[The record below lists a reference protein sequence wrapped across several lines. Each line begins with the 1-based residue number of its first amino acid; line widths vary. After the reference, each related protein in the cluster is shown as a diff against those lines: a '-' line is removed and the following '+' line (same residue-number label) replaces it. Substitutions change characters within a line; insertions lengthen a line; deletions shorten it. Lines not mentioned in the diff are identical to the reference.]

1 MVMRPCHLCASVG
14 LTRLR
19 TFPAWIT
26 WGAALGL
33 HSSPKGA
40 PGAAAIPRSGPLGES
55 DKEEVPGSGWL
66 GTGLNPRPGRSLEAA
81 PDLDAGRGGR
91 KARGAGMPAGRE
103 AHVGSSLSGPVT
115 GSGGGMCRRRRAR
128 NFAAI
133 RPARSRLY
141 RQQRQLSKSNL
152 MLIASVLNKMRGQIT
167 SVLDKW

>member
-1 MVMRPCHLCASVG
+1 MRPCHLCASVG

-19 TFPAWIT
+19 TFPAWIS

-91 KARGAGMPAGRE
+91 KARGAGMPAGARGTRRE
-103 AHVGSSLSGPVT
+103 LFVW
-115 GSGGGMCRRRRAR
+115 AR
-128 NFAAI
+128 NRVGRRNVPPPPSSEFCSD
-133 RPARSRLY
+133 PP
-141 RQQRQLSKSNL
+141 
-152 MLIASVLNKMRGQIT
+152 GQIPALPAAAST
-167 SVLDKW
+167 VKIKSDANSFGTK

>member
-1 MVMRPCHLCASVG
+1 MPASG
-14 LTRLR
+14 SPGCEPFRRGSPGEQPSGST
-19 TFPAWIT
+19 
-26 WGAALGL
+26 AL
-33 HSSPKGA
+33 PKALLAQRRFHG
-40 PGAAAIPRSGPLGES
+40 PGPLWES

-141 RQQRQLSKSNL
+141 QQQRQLSKSNL